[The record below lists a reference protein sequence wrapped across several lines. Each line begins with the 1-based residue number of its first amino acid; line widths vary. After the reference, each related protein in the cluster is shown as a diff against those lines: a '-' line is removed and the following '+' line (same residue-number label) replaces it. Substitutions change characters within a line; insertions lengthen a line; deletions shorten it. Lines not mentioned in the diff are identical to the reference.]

1 MCNILL
7 NNDTLH
13 ISGTTIQLQMYL
25 NNSAVSRVS
34 RAKVESD
41 LRIPHKILSNNTK
54 LVKYLIPISLRQD
67 TRSSFITAMTC

>member
-25 NNSAVSRVS
+25 NNSRVS

-41 LRIPHKILSNNTK
+41 LRIPLQILSNNTK
-54 LVKYLIPISLRQD
+54 LVKYLIPISL
-67 TRSSFITAMTC
+67 